1 MEPEIYSQQNITSFL
16 HPQNSHTW
24 LPEINGKF
32 YNIVTHLGLFRLAS
46 CLLWGSPFFS
56 ECLGFITTPSLQYLM
71 LPNQTAENG
80 QVVFSQEK
88 AHKMVSIVKKE
99 GAVNTIIAIPNAP
112 KPNSRKWT
120 SCFFTGKST
129 QNGVNCQKGRSC
141 QLKRHKKRQSTRS
154 KMPLQSLIFFFLV
167 HALNLLWLKRK
178 IRHCSQPICY
188 VWLSD
193 MEQL

>member
-1 MEPEIYSQQNITSFL
+1 MTARDQWQI
-16 HPQNSHTW
+16 
-24 LPEINGKF
+24 
-32 YNIVTHLGLFRLAS
+32 
-46 CLLWGSPFFS
+46 
-56 ECLGFITTPSLQYLM
+56 LQYCDASWPFSPCFL
-71 LPNQTAENG
+71 LTLRNPLFFG
-80 QVVFSQEK
+80 VFGI
-88 AHKMVSIVKKE
+88 HY
-99 GAVNTIIAIPNAP
+99 NTIIAIPNAP

-154 KMPLQSLIFFFLV
+154 KMPLQSLIFFFLM

-178 IRHCSQPICY
+178 IRDCLQPICY

>member
-1 MEPEIYSQQNITSFL
+1 MEPEIYSPQNITSFL
-16 HPQNSHTW
+16 YPQNSHTW

-46 CLLWGSPFFS
+46 CLLRGTPFVFRVF
-56 ECLGFITTPSLQYLM
+56 GIHYNTIIAIPNARV
-71 LPNQTAENG
+71 PNQTAENG

-154 KMPLQSLIFFFLV
+154 KMPLQSPIFSSS
-167 HALNLLWLKRK
+167 
-178 IRHCSQPICY
+178 CT
-188 VWLSD
+188 LSIYCGSK
-193 MEQL
+193 EK

>member
-1 MEPEIYSQQNITSFL
+1 MEPEIYSQQNLTSFL

-46 CLLWGSPFFS
+46 CLLSGTPFYS
-56 ECLGFITTPSLQYLM
+56 ECLAFIATPSLQYLM

-88 AHKMVSIVKKE
+88 AQ
-99 GAVNTIIAIPNAP
+99 
-112 KPNSRKWT
+112 KW
-120 SCFFTGKST
+120 
-129 QNGVNCQKGRSC
+129 C
-141 QLKRHKKRQSTRS
+141 QLSKRKELSIKEAEKAAKHQIKDAIAVSN
-154 KMPLQSLIFFFLV
+154 FFFLM

-178 IRHCSQPICY
+178 IRDCSQPICY

>member
-1 MEPEIYSQQNITSFL
+1 MDKLFF
-16 HPQNSHTW
+16 HRKKHTKW
-24 LPEINGKF
+24 CQLSKRKE
-32 YNIVTHLGLFRLAS
+32 LS
-46 CLLWGSPFFS
+46 
-56 ECLGFITTPSLQYLM
+56 TPSLQYLM

-154 KMPLQSLIFFFLV
+154 KMPLQSLIFSSS
-167 HALNLLWLKRK
+167 
-178 IRHCSQPICY
+178 CT
-188 VWLSD
+188 LSIYCGSK
-193 MEQL
+193 EK